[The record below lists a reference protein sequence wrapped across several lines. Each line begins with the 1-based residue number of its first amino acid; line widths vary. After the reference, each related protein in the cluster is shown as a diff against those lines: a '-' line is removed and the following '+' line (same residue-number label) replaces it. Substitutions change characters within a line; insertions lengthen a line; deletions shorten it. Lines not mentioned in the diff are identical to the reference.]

1 MNKTASIETLYCSL
15 VYLMSRQAM
24 APQAHLPAII
34 ADHLYWIAGH
44 EDIERH
50 PALRDTCRRL
60 APYWSGHRQHGDS
73 PARFERHAAG
83 GYGLN

>member
-1 MNKTASIETLYCSL
+1 MNKPASLETLYCSL
-15 VYLMSRQAM
+15 IYLMSRQAM
-24 APQAHLPAII
+24 APQSHLPAII

-60 APYWSGHRQHGDS
+60 APFWNGHRQHGE
-73 PARFERHAAG
+73 PGPPFERRAAG
-83 GYGLN
+83 GYELN